1 MFTMN
6 KELYGR
12 HKEFV
17 EVDMRLEKLLHTGI
31 REAIEETR
39 KETRKETKIET
50 RKETLAEVFSVL
62 DSDTVVKVKQK
73 LGLA

>member
-1 MFTMN
+1 MKYVDDYNATIECAK
-6 KELYGR
+6 KESWAEGWA
-12 HKEFV
+12 ESWT
-17 EVDMRLEKLLHTGI
+17 EC
-31 REAIEETR
+31 
-39 KETRKETKIET
+39 